1 MKTNFLLILTILTM
15 GSVFS
20 QNRSRDPIINTI
32 PNTPTLGVQEIFR
45 FRPGAVTQLDL
56 GTDFQ
61 FGPLNNWFSLGRI
74 NAGTQ
79 SFYGLRFQESA
90 RGLVMG
96 YTSANANPRIEW
108 IGEGSTLGNLEFRS
122 GNGFG
127 GPGGP
132 GINTLVATMTNL
144 GNTVFGPSNPFGN
157 TATSPRVGIVST
169 NTTGL
174 FVNTVSGSGIGGLFR
189 TNTGIGVQVRTDNA
203 LGVFVESGNQGMG
216 INSFG
221 GLGFNVSTT
230 GTSGFVAGGT
240 MDTSGSNQDNF
251 GLYMKTF
258 TGDNATGIQSF
269 AFDANNNIGVKGT
282 TFGTG
287 SFEAGI
293 FGETPNNGNSW
304 AGFFDGDILTSAGS
318 FIPSDTNFKD
328 NVKVETEALE
338 IILQL
343 RPVTYT
349 YKKIDGINLSNGN
362 QHGFISQEFAE
373 ILPELTKDVTKPV
386 FDKEAKITSEV
397 SFKAINY
404 TGLISILTAGIQE
417 LHEEVK
423 NLKEELANYKAGDE
437 VRSNLIQDS
446 NLVNDYYME
455 QNVPNPF
462 DSQTTIKYQLPNGVN
477 QASITVFD
485 LNGRF
490 IRDYSINKNNG
501 EIVIN
506 ASEIGKGLFLYSLIQ
521 NGKEI
526 MTKKM
531 VIK

>member
-1 MKTNFLLILTILTM
+1 MKIKLFFLLLVSNVVL
-15 GSVFS
+15 S
-20 QNRSRDPIINTI
+20 QNFSFDPVLNPI
-32 PNTPTLGVQEIFR
+32 PPVPGAPSTEIFR
-45 FRPGAVTQLDL
+45 FRPGVVTQLDFNAIP
-56 GTDFQ
+56 GQGFTFNNSRWFA
-61 FGPLNNWFSLGRI
+61 FGRVP
-74 NAGTQ
+74 AGTQ
-79 SFYGLRFQESA
+79 TFYGLRFQLPNKA
-90 RGLVMG
+90 ITMG
-96 YTSANANPRIEW
+96 YNDLNALNPRIEW
-108 IGEGSTLGNLEFRS
+108 IGDQATGNLGNLEYRVGTS
-122 GNGFG
+122 LGSPGF
-127 GPGGP
+127 PGGN
-132 GINTLVATMTNL
+132 ILVATMTSF

-157 TATSPRVGIVST
+157 SATSPRVGVVTSNT
-169 NTTGL
+169 NAMFL
-174 FVNTVSGSGIGGLFR
+174 R
-189 TNTGIGVQVRTDNA
+189 TNSGQGLRVRTDTG
-203 LGVFVESGNQGMG
+203 LGILVETGNQGMD

-221 GLGFNVSTT
+221 QNGFNVSTISSSSFAT
-230 GTSGFVAGGT
+230 GGSL
-240 MDTSGSNQDNF
+240 DTSGASQNNF

-269 AFDANNNIGVKGT
+269 AFDANNNIGVRGT
-282 TFGTG
+282 TFGQG
-287 SFEAGI
+287 SFEAAI
-293 FGETPNNGNSW
+293 YGETPSNGGASYF
-304 AGFFDGDILTSAGS
+304 AGFFDGDVFSSTGNYLGS
-318 FIPSDTNFKD
+318 DSKLKE
-328 NVKVETEALE
+328 NVKVELDALE
-338 IILQL
+338 IINQL
-343 RPVTYT
+343 NPVTYDF
-349 YKKIDGINLSNGN
+349 KKVEGLNLSNLK
-362 QHGFISQEFAE
+362 QHGFIAQELAE
-373 ILPELTKDVTKPV
+373 VLPELTKDVNKPV
-386 FDKEAKITSEV
+386 YDKEGKKVSEI
-397 SFKAINY
+397 SFKSVNY

-417 LHEEVK
+417 LHDEVK

-462 DSQTTIKYQLPNGVN
+462 DSQTTIKYQLPNGLN

>member
-1 MKTNFLLILTILTM
+1 MKTKFTFMFCLLSISFAFAQNNLSRNPVNLLT
-15 GSVFS
+15 V
-20 QNRSRDPIINTI
+20 
-32 PNTPTLGVQEIFR
+32 NTPTLGAQEIFR

-61 FGPLNNWFSLGRI
+61 FGALNNWFSLGRI

-127 GPGGP
+127 GAGGP

-189 TNTGIGVQVRTDNA
+189 TDTGIGVQVRTNNA

-230 GTSGFVAGGT
+230 GSSGFVAGGT

-258 TGDNATGIQSF
+258 SGDNATGIQSF

-282 TFGTG
+282 TFGSG

-293 FGETPNNGNSW
+293 FGETPNNNGNNW
-304 AGFFDGDILTSAGS
+304 AGFFDGDVFGS
-318 FIPSDTNFKD
+318 GSGIFVGSDIKLKENI
-328 NVKVETEALE
+328 KVELDALE
-338 IILQL
+338 IINQL
-343 RPVTYT
+343 KPVNYDF
-349 YKKIDGINLSNGN
+349 KKVDGLNLSSEK
-362 QHGFISQEFAE
+362 QHGFIAQELAE
-373 ILPELTKDVTKPV
+373 VLPELTKDVNKPV
-386 FDKEAKITSEV
+386 FDREGKIVSDL
-397 SFKAINY
+397 SFKSVNY

-423 NLKEELANYKAGDE
+423 NLKEELSNYKAGDE

-506 ASEIGKGLFLYSLIQ
+506 ASEIGK
-521 NGKEI
+521 
-526 MTKKM
+526 
-531 VIK
+531 